1 MILAFHGDVENPKRL
16 CVKVAA
22 SCFENAIRIG
32 RRLYVSISFHKFSLE
47 ALCYLVTPHQ
57 LFGERLH
64 INELHGI
71 RIFLPDLA
79 VIENGER
86 LQGEPR
92 QDRIARPVIGDSGNR
107 ITHF

>member
-1 MILAFHGDVENPKRL
+1 MWRIPNDCESRWRL
-16 CVKVAA
+16 PVLRTPYGSAA
-22 SCFENAIRIG
+22 VCTSPSHSQIQPGSAVLSRNTAP
-32 RRLYVSISFHKFSLE
+32 
-47 ALCYLVTPHQ
+47 A
-57 LFGERLH
+57 FGERLH

-71 RIFLPDLA
+71 RIFLPNLA